1 MSEYWKHQ
9 LSKIIDYMTRQK
21 RPGVLMMVT
30 GATLAAGPK
39 LLSFVFKGTFHG
51 ESLSISTAEGNVVSD
66 YIVPIIGGILVLAG
80 LVFLS
85 IGEYQSIKQN
95 SRKRILLI
103 TGNGLRTT
111 TGTGLDKVVRTVLKG
126 LIQPRDIDIT
136 QRIRDGVVI
145 EPESTFNRQILPE
158 KDIIT
163 QILCKGEPD
172 LTQVAYGGFLPVHLP
187 SSSEMFWMIKGMSP
201 YSTGTAKM
209 RNGSI
214 SLQIILMMVKALYMK
229 PSSNRLRTR

>member
-158 KDIIT
+158 KD
-163 QILCKGEPD
+163 
-172 LTQVAYGGFLPVHLP
+172 
-187 SSSEMFWMIKGMSP
+187 
-201 YSTGTAKM
+201 
-209 RNGSI
+209 
-214 SLQIILMMVKALYMK
+214 
-229 PSSNRLRTR
+229 